1 MGKAQFLQRHTGH
14 SAKRLAWFLTGWLL
28 CLANV
33 FHHADDDENT
43 GHDAHL
49 RNTLRGTESN
59 ERNRNEH
66 DIGTSHVVLNR
77 AQSNIMSDVRF

>member
-1 MGKAQFLQRHTGH
+1 MGNAQFLKRHTGH
-14 SAKRLAWFLTGWLL
+14 SAKRLAWFLIGLLL

-59 ERNRNEH
+59 KRNRNEH
-66 DIGTSHVVLNR
+66 DIGTSHVV
-77 AQSNIMSDVRF
+77 QSNIMSDVRF